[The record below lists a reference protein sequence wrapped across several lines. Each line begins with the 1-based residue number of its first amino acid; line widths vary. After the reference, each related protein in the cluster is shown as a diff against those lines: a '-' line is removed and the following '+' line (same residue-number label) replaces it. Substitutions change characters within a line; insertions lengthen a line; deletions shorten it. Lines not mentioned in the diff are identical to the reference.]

1 MDGSI
6 CSLGM
11 PVGFPLSS
19 NLTIVLKQLAA
30 GVTHLCNLGV
40 HQLLLAFPHNEA
52 FGPEHGISEFESD
65 SRQ

>member
-6 CSLGM
+6 CSLWA

-30 GVTHLCNLGV
+30 RDTHLCNLGV
-40 HQLLLAFPHNEA
+40 HQSLLAFPHIEA
-52 FGPEHGISEFESD
+52 SGPEAWD
-65 SRQ
+65 Q